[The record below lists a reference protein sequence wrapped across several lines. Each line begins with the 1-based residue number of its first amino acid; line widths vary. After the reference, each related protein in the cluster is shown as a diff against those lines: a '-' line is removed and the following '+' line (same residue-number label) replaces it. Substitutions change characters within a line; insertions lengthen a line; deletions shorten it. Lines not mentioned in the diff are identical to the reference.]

1 MLPAELLLEGEL
13 SFAIKRGKPRAQWP
27 ILNSC
32 PPTPAPRAHIPS
44 LRVGITARAHPGPA
58 SVDLT
63 PTRGN
68 MAEALAQNKQPRL
81 CADPALS
88 GSLMLICPG
97 SLPSV
102 TSALPGR
109 PSRGNDCTPSHVS
122 VFLWVA
128 SPALFYSPS
137 SQVWAKRGIFK
148 ACLQLEVKGDIPR
161 RVHLSH
167 PLWQRKD
174 PVATRGESDTGLKKT
189 CDQPGS
195 GPWPPGPGRP

>member
-1 MLPAELLLEGEL
+1 MWPSVPGDYSVRWPQPESCQSENRLSSEFPREDAACRAASGRRTFFCHQRGETKSPVAHLKLLP
-13 SFAIKRGKPRAQWP
+13 
-27 ILNSC
+27 
-32 PPTPAPRAHIPS
+32 PPPPPLGLTFPL

-109 PSRGNDCTPSHVS
+109 PSRGIDCTPSHVS
-122 VFLWVA
+122 VFLRVA

-137 SQVWAKRGIFK
+137 SQ
-148 ACLQLEVKGDIPR
+148 
-161 RVHLSH
+161 
-167 PLWQRKD
+167 
-174 PVATRGESDTGLKKT
+174 
-189 CDQPGS
+189 
-195 GPWPPGPGRP
+195 